1 METVETDCFLMY
13 HVATMRLP
21 DLEAWAIFASVAE
34 HRSFSGAA
42 EAIGLSKATVSKAI
56 TRLEAHLGQSLFH
69 RTSRRLTM
77 TESGKALA
85 ERAQRMLA
93 EAQAA
98 EEAAHDAATA
108 PAGMI
113 RVAAPMSLGLLAVA
127 PALPDFLAAHPGIEI
142 DLQLSDARVDIVAE
156 GFDIALRIATLPDSS
171 LRARKLAD
179 MPIHIVAAPSY
190 LAAHG
195 RPTHPAQLGEHR
207 CLGYTNVSGPWRFS
221 GPDGAEISVRPRGPL
236 ATNSGDAMLPALR
249 AGLGIARL
257 PEFLVGA
264 DLAAGRLEAI
274 LLDWTPPPSALHL
287 MTPPGALRP
296 ARVEALIEFLA
307 ERLRNICVARQ

>member
-1 METVETDCFLMY
+1 METVETDCFMIY
-13 HVATMRLP
+13 RAGMMRLP

-34 HRSFSGAA
+34 YRSFSGAA

-69 RTSRRLTM
+69 RTSRRLTL
-77 TESGKALA
+77 TESGKGLA
-85 ERAQRMLA
+85 EHAARMLA

-98 EEAAHDAATA
+98 EEAAHNAASA

-127 PALPDFLAAHPGIEI
+127 PVIADFLALHPGIEI
-142 DLQLSDARVDIVAE
+142 DLHLSDARVDIVAE
-156 GFDIALRIATLPDSS
+156 GYDVALRVAALPDSS

-179 MPIHIVAAPSY
+179 MRAHLVAAPAY
-190 LAAHG
+190 FAAHG

-207 CLGYTNVSGPWRFS
+207 CLAYTNVPGPWRFF
-221 GPDGAEISVRPRGPL
+221 GPDGAEVSVRPRGPL
-236 ATNSGDAMLPALR
+236 STNSGDAMLPALR
-249 AGLGIARL
+249 AGLAIALL
-257 PEFLVGA
+257 PDFLVDA
-264 DLAAGRLEAI
+264 ELAAGTLEA
-274 LLDWTPPPSALHL
+274 LLPDWSPPAGALHL
-287 MTPPGALRP
+287 MTPPGTLRP

-307 ERLRNICVARQ
+307 ARLHNLCAARR